1 MGSQTITIKNEEG
14 LHARPATE
22 IAKSAIKYTSAV
34 ELDAKGNKYNAK
46 SVLNIM
52 SAGIKNSTQVT
63 VICEGVDEEKAL
75 EGIIQTFQENSLID
89 K

>member
-1 MGSQTITIKNEEG
+1 MVSKKITIKNAEG

-22 IAKSAIKYTSAV
+22 IAKSATQYTSSIQIDV
-34 ELDAKGNKYNAK
+34 NGNKYNAK

-52 SAGIKNSTQVT
+52 SAGIKNSTEIT

-75 EGIIQTFQENSLID
+75 EGLVETFKENSLV
-89 K
+89 

>member
-1 MGSQTITIKNEEG
+1 MVSKKITIKNAEG

-22 IAKSAIKYTSAV
+22 IAKSATQYTSSIQIYV
-34 ELDAKGNKYNAK
+34 NGNKYNAK

-52 SAGIKNSTQVT
+52 SAGIKNSTEIT

-75 EGIIQTFQENSLID
+75 EGLVETFKENSLV
-89 K
+89 

>member
-1 MGSQTITIKNEEG
+1 MVSKKIIIKNAEG

-22 IAKSAIKYTSAV
+22 IAKRATQYTSSIQIDV
-34 ELDAKGNKYNAK
+34 NGNKYNAK

-52 SAGIKNSTQVT
+52 SAGIKNSTEIT

-75 EGIIQTFQENSLID
+75 EGLVETLKENSLV
-89 K
+89 